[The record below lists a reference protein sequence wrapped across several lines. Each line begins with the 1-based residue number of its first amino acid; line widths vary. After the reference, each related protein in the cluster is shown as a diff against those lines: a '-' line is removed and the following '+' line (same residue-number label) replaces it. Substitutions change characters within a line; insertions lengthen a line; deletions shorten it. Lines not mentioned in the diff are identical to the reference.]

1 MVAPRVTTTLT
12 PPGIGHDRDL
22 ATPANTY
29 NSGTNTFGMRLS
41 TSLFYLA
48 AGVSAYLLARSVD
61 LQKIDKRPH
70 RVHHTHLKYRQ
81 FDNNNSD
88 STW

>member
-1 MVAPRVTTTLT
+1 MSQQSCGFCWLPASARISQYLSRLILDPLVQRMVAPRVTTTLT

-48 AGVSAYLLARSVD
+48 AGVSAYLLGR
-61 LQKIDKRPH
+61 
-70 RVHHTHLKYRQ
+70 
-81 FDNNNSD
+81 
-88 STW
+88 